1 MDDGRTDLRPRPILR
16 VGIVGHRSFPDGGV
30 ADIAVTA
37 RRVMSDIAR
46 AVSRLVSEMPGHNA
60 EAPPLLQL
68 VSPLAEG
75 ADRIGAHAARA
86 LKWQLMAPLPF
97 RQDIYENDFPG
108 TVGEFRE
115 LLAVARDSGGV
126 VELDSARES
135 AERAYLAVGRFVLR
149 NCDLLLAIW
158 NGAPARGTGGTA
170 EIVAEAGAI
179 GLPVLQ
185 IVAATPYYVKLYPNG
200 DLAQAHDFTFDRLSN
215 TIRPLL
221 NR

>member
-1 MDDGRTDLRPRPILR
+1 MDDGRDDLRPRPMLR

-46 AVSRLVSEMPGHNA
+46 AVSRLVSEMRGRDA
-60 EAPPLLQL
+60 ETPPLLQL

-97 RQDIYENDFPG
+97 RQDIYENDFPD
-108 TVGEFRE
+108 TVGEFRD
-115 LLAVARDSGGV
+115 LLAFARDSGGV
-126 VELDSARES
+126 VELDGAPAA

-149 NCDLLLAIW
+149 NCDVLLAIW
-158 NGAPARGTGGTA
+158 DGAPARGTSGTA
-170 EIVAEAGAI
+170 EIVAEAGDI
-179 GLPVLQ
+179 GLPVMQ
-185 IVAATPYYVKLYPNG
+185 IVAAAPYYVKLYPNG
-200 DLAQAHDFTFDRLSN
+200 DLTQPHDFTFDRLSD

-221 NR
+221 KR